1 MNRKLKSFLFE
12 IFAWLG
18 APLVAV
24 ILYGYLATN
33 TLGPQ
38 SDLMA
43 TISVEYVMDKDEQ
56 SVVTAN
62 QYNTELENS

>member
-1 MNRKLKSFLFE
+1 MKRKLKSFLFE

-24 ILYGYLATN
+24 VVYGYLATN
-33 TLGPQ
+33 TLEPQ

-43 TISVEYVMDKDEQ
+43 TISDEYVTDKDEQ
-56 SVVTAN
+56 SVVPAS
-62 QYNTELENS
+62 QYNNELENS